1 VVSTLHQCLKYY
13 RDGEKKI
20 TRDVKLFTKAES
32 HFVNAR
38 FFEEG
43 AAPKE
48 TILSTISFT
57 GKGVAKK
64 TPQATK
70 HDAPK

>member
-1 VVSTLHQCLKYY
+1 VASTLHQCLEYY

-20 TRDVKLFTKAES
+20 NGDVKPFTKAES
-32 HFVNAR
+32 HFADAG

-48 TILSTISFT
+48 TMQSTILLL
-57 GKGVAKK
+57 AKVS
-64 TPQATK
+64 
-70 HDAPK
+70 